1 MHPVIILMM
10 KGGCLMDSLS
20 NMNKAMAYIEEHL
33 TEDIDY
39 SEISKIA
46 CCSEYHF
53 KRMFSFLSGIGL
65 SEYIRRRR
73 LTLAALDLKD
83 KSLRIIDVAVKY
95 GYDSAD
101 SFSRAFHS
109 MHGILPSE
117 VRNSNIQLKAY
128 PKMTFQ
134 LSIKG
139 GCEMNYRIVEKGPF
153 KIVGFKKRVPIIFNG
168 VNPEIAKMTELLTP
182 EVIKKLK
189 ALSNVEPTGIISAS
203 ANFSEGRME
212 EKGELDHYIGVATS
226 SDETAEFDVLQ
237 VEDSTW
243 AVFESIGPYP
253 ETLQNVW
260 GRIYSEWFPA
270 SGYEAVPGPE
280 ILWNESPDTGNPKYR
295 SEIWIPVK
303 KKDY

>member
-1 MHPVIILMM
+1 
-10 KGGCLMDSLS
+10 MDSLS
-20 NMNKAMAYIEEHL
+20 SMNKALLFIEERL

-39 SEISKIA
+39 GEVSRIA

-83 KSLRIIDVAVKY
+83 KDLRIIDVAVKY
-95 GYDSAD
+95 GYNSAD

-117 VRNSNIQLKAY
+117 ARSENTQLKAY
-128 PKMTFQ
+128 PRMTFQ

-139 GCEMNYRIVEKGPF
+139 GCEMKYRIVEKEPF
-153 KIVGFKKRVPIIFNG
+153 RLIGFKKRVPIIFEG
-168 VNPEIAKMTELLTP
+168 VNPEIAKMTELITP
-182 EVIKKLK
+182 EVIKQLK
-189 ALSNVEPTGIISAS
+189 AISNVEPIGIISAS
-203 ANFSEGRME
+203 TNFSEGRME

-226 SDETAEFDVLQ
+226 SAEIADFDVL
-237 VEDSTW
+237 EIDASDW
-243 AVFESIGPYP
+243 AVFESIGPFP

-260 GRIYSEWFPA
+260 GRIYSEWFPS
-270 SGYEAVPGPE
+270 SGYEAAEGPE
-280 ILWNESPDTGNPKYR
+280 ILWNEHPDTENPKYR
-295 SEIWIPVK
+295 SEIWIPVN
-303 KKDY
+303 KKDE